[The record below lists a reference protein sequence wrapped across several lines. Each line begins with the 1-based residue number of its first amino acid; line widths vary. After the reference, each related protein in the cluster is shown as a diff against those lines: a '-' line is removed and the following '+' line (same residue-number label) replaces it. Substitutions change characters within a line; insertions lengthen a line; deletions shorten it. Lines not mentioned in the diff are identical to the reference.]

1 MPARQRKPN
10 ELAGQAMP
18 LLLLGMGLI
27 ASNRYVTFVDAE
39 VRSLD
44 AAAQPV
50 RTLLASYLSGP
61 AHADIPPL
69 YGMVLHFWLRWTNWN
84 FEYLRIPAIAFF
96 LVGLFFLAR
105 AAHRFG
111 GPTAASAA
119 VWVGMLWPFGF
130 HYGRLAAPYSFV
142 FFLIA
147 GLTFTYLR
155 FLEKDNF
162 ERWAALFL
170 FGVALLWTNAF
181 GWAVLG
187 CLAIDQVIRRRAGES
202 KIPAAVL
209 ARTAILWIAA
219 FVPLLRGSYGDWAAA
234 IRVHHGFSSSAHQ
247 LRAADLQPVR
257 ERIDRAVAMAVEC
270 AGGNRR
276 SGLRGHS
283 LREGNVGFPPIFD
296 LRLGPD
302 YHHGRDWNSRAAPP
316 VFRRPLGGAGDRRRH
331 RLDRI
336 SLGAPELWRWPCC
349 LSAGLAGTASTQDAF
364 IRRPQF
370 LEPWAQLAGEDAGKI
385 QTGAAVVSNSRPF
398 FLYLTYAL
406 QPPTA
411 SLQPILV
418 GLLPDFAAQPA
429 VKTAQQWLSAGH
441 PMNPTMIWIHG
452 ADDPDSEAAMEN
464 AAARTRSRLRLACLP
479 PDDARRRVC
488 LETATSFR
496 VRRHLLGASNPAN
509 TIARLQTHR
518 RFTPFRRDESRTTV
532 PRYIQLTRIK

>member
-61 AHADIPPL
+61 AHAEIPPL

-105 AAHRFG
+105 AAHGFG
-111 GPTAASAA
+111 GSTAASAA

-142 FFLIA
+142 FFLIG

-202 KIPAAVL
+202 KVPAAVL

-234 IRVHHGFSSSAHQ
+234 IRVHHGISSSLTNCALQIYNLFVSESIAPWRWQ
-247 LRAADLQPVR
+247 LSVPAAIGVAACVALVFAKGTWASRQFLIYGLGLIIIMAAIGILAPRRLFFAAPWMVLA
-257 ERIDRAVAMAVEC
+257 IAVAIGSIESRWARPSLAV
-270 AGGNRR
+270 ALLLIGGLGWYGIYSRR
-276 SGLRGHS
+276 S
-283 LREGNVGFPPIFD
+283 
-296 LRLGPD
+296 
-302 YHHGRDWNSRAAPP
+302 Y
-316 VFRRPLGGAGDRRRH
+316 
-331 RLDRI
+331 
-336 SLGAPELWRWPCC
+336 
-349 LSAGLAGTASTQDAF
+349 SA
-364 IRRPQF
+364 PQF
-370 LEPWAQLAGEDAGKI
+370 LEPWAQLAGDDAGKI

-406 QPPTA
+406 QPPSA

-418 GLLPDFAAQPA
+418 GLLPDFAVQPA
-429 VKTAQQWLSAGH
+429 VKTAPQWLSAGH
-441 PMNPTMIWIHG
+441 PMSPTMIWIHG

-464 AAARTRSRLRLACLP
+464 AALELDHACGSRLSRLMMR
-479 PDDARRRVC
+479 DAGF
-488 LETATSFR
+488 AWKQK
-496 VRRHLLGASNPAN
+496 HLSDSTAN
-509 TIARLQTHR
+509 TWRI
-518 RFTPFRRDESRTTV
+518 ESREYDCTSSNAKEIY
-532 PRYIQLTRIK
+532 PIPAR